1 MAGKRVSLASLAAGK
16 VEAVPGASRPE
27 LIHVHPGTVAPTP
40 LNPRRAFDETE
51 LVELGEDMRGGQL
64 QPCVAVNKVAYL
76 KLYPEHA
83 ELLPDSCKYVMAAGE
98 RRWRAAVKVGLDT
111 LDLMLRHD
119 LTESRVRF
127 LAAVL
132 SENVQR
138 ANFNPIEEADG
149 LRAMLD
155 LHDGNQAAA
164 ARAMGKSKGWF
175 NQRIGLLR
183 LTDEMVQLVLEGKL
197 TALRDMRRYA
207 AMPPDE
213 QHAAWKADQEKPPAQ
228 PNPEPLPDRQAYT
241 AVHTSGDPAQGRAA
255 SVAPVNPPE
264 RQAGPAELESFTAVK
279 HDPSPEPDRR
289 PSLARPSGPEATA
302 VEPSA
307 APAPVPTELRS
318 NSARPD
324 RPAAPTP
331 VPESRTQQGPGPSE
345 PERKTLPYDDP
356 IFISMH
362 LETKMTVADFA
373 ETTSRMAALCWDKAG
388 VEPSMAM
395 LRSMLDAASDRDPE
409 ALLPVLQGLLASYPE
424 EQRA

>member
-1 MAGKRVSLASLAAGK
+1 MAGKRVSLASLAGSK

-27 LIHVHPGTVAPTP
+27 LIHVPPGTVAPTP

-64 QPCVAVNKVAYL
+64 QPCVAVNKSSYL

-83 ELLPDSCKYVMAAGE
+83 ELLPEACRYVMAAGE
-98 RRWRAAVKVGLDT
+98 RRWRAAVRVGLDT

-207 AMPPDE
+207 ALPPDE
-213 QHAAWKADQEKPPAQ
+213 QHAAWKADQEKPP
-228 PNPEPLPDRQAYT
+228 PPSKPEPPAEAVPDRQAYT
-241 AVHTSGDPAQGRAA
+241 AVHTSGGPALVEATPRGPAG
-255 SVAPVNPPE
+255 SPD
-264 RQAGPAELESFTAVK
+264 RQAGPADYHGVIIPEAPSGPPARSESFTAVK
-279 HDPSPEPDRR
+279 HDLAPEGSQEAPGVPAQPSKLVSPSPATDT
-289 PSLARPSGPEATA
+289 ADRPSGTRFPYEDGVFAGQCLIHRMP
-302 VEPSA
+302 VEELDKLYEVLTQHRARQA
-307 APAPVPTELRS
+307 APAE
-318 NSARPD
+318 
-324 RPAAPTP
+324 
-331 VPESRTQQGPGPSE
+331 
-345 PERKTLPYDDP
+345 
-356 IFISMH
+356 
-362 LETKMTVADFA
+362 
-373 ETTSRMAALCWDKAG
+373 
-388 VEPSMAM
+388 
-395 LRSMLDAASDRDPE
+395 
-409 ALLPVLQGLLASYPE
+409 
-424 EQRA
+424 